1 MIIQNATVC
10 DIHGEYNADVKIEKG
25 VIKEI
30 GNNLSDDE
38 IIDAKGAYFMPLLL
52 DTNISLQDS
61 TLNSKNIRTI
71 SKEALKGGVGHIILN
86 ADSKPAID
94 NEIV

>member
-38 IIDAKGAYFMPLLL
+38 IIKYFSYDNMVKNELDFCPLYK
-52 DTNISLQDS
+52 DNKKCHNIED
-61 TLNSKNIRTI
+61 
-71 SKEALKGGVGHIILN
+71 
-86 ADSKPAID
+86 
-94 NEIV
+94 